1 MVLTHQ
7 KKPSY
12 TFLFRKV
19 LRIKNTET
27 FKIFYFR

>member
-12 TFLFRKV
+12 TFLFHEMP
-19 LRIKNTET
+19 RIKNTET
-27 FKIFYFR
+27 FKIF